1 VPQRWQNWQWFTP
14 PRSKPDTASSA
25 LPAADA
31 TQFVVLALATFTAA
45 VRQHPTV
52 THTPCHAHNRAKRK
66 YFRQVHPLATMTL
79 EKVTNYAVLLL
90 CGLVGAHVIYANRY
104 LVISPPSPAGSYQA
118 GQRLTGTSA
127 LSFKAAPK
135 TLILVTASTCHYC
148 SESMPF
154 YQHLRGLAQSS
165 GVRMVAVTAEKVDL
179 NRDYLSR
186 NGVTVDSVVSDV
198 DAKVRVAATPTLI
211 LVGSDGTIL
220 QSWIGKLNPKQEKD
234 VETAFRPA

>member
-1 VPQRWQNWQWFTP
+1 
-14 PRSKPDTASSA
+14 
-25 LPAADA
+25 
-31 TQFVVLALATFTAA
+31 
-45 VRQHPTV
+45 
-52 THTPCHAHNRAKRK
+52 
-66 YFRQVHPLATMTL
+66 
-79 EKVTNYAVLLL
+79 
-90 CGLVGAHVIYANRY
+90 
-104 LVISPPSPAGSYQA
+104 
-118 GQRLTGTSA
+118 
-127 LSFKAAPK
+127 
-135 TLILVTASTCHYC
+135 
-148 SESMPF
+148 MPF